1 VAEGRREGDWE
12 HKEGEFLATP
22 TPIPALSGGAFFF
35 FYEYEVSDITPPI
48 IHLSIIS
55 PPPPPSKTV
64 F

>member
-1 VAEGRREGDWE
+1 MAEGRREGDWE

-22 TPIPALSGGAFFF
+22 TPFRHSREAPFF

>member
-1 VAEGRREGDWE
+1 MAEGRREGDWE

-22 TPIPALSGGAFFF
+22 TPFRHSREAPFFF